1 MQLGN
6 SNITEKTTYQDNLI
20 DRLFIALF
28 CRKMA
33 KAVGEKTTLKG
44 YDGFVE
50 LSQKIMKGRN
60 PQQQQELVAIVLKSL
75 VPSPVLYFTRT
86 FIPAN
91 KWVCEANAWFAKV
104 LFQWLVGVCEL
115 REVEI
120 EDKNHQKIIQNSGV
134 HIKKCRYLENSGCV
148 AMCINMCKLPTQK
161 FFTDSFGIPV
171 TLTPNFEDF
180 SCEMVFGQN
189 PPPLHEEDAS
199 RQPCL
204 KEVCDSSKTSSFN
217 NSSPCPKIA
226 QQISIT
232 KE

>member
-1 MQLGN
+1 MNLREKN
-6 SNITEKTTYQDNLI
+6 TTTKTIYKDNII

-28 CRKMA
+28 CRKMEKALGA
-33 KAVGEKTTLKG
+33 KTNLKG
-44 YDGFVE
+44 YDGFVD
-50 LSQKIMKGRN
+50 LSQKIVKGRN
-60 PQQQQELVAIVLKSL
+60 PQQQQDLVAVILKSL
-75 VPSPVLYFTRT
+75 VPSPVLYLTRT

-104 LFQWLVGVCEL
+104 LFPWLVGVCEL

-120 EDKNHQKIIQNSGV
+120 ETENNQKINQNSGV

-161 FFTDSFGIPV
+161 FFTESFGIPV
-171 TLTPNFEDF
+171 TMTPNFEDF

-189 PPPLHEEDAS
+189 PPPLHQEECS

-204 KEVCDSSKTSSFN
+204 QEICDTAVTSLTLKN
-217 NSSPCPKIA
+217 LAPCPKIHREE
-226 QQISIT
+226 
-232 KE
+232 K